1 MDDGPGSKPAVIGG
15 GRLFPC
21 ICDQNQVDIGAL
33 PQVLSSEGTD
43 EADCQ
48 DALSNILDAEEKIRE
63 ALGDVED
70 TNLPYLSDVRAQV
83 DAAADMDTNVAN
95 L

>member
-1 MDDGPGSKPAVIGG
+1 MIDELLAELAKKRERVNEI
-15 GRLFPC
+15 
-21 ICDQNQVDIGAL
+21 VEAL
-33 PQVLSSEGTD
+33 EDLESYLDSAKSSAEARA
-43 EADCQ
+43 ADCQ

-70 TNLPYLSDVRAQV
+70 TNLPYLSDVRAQA